1 MRILEE
7 NELNYSVEDIVDA
20 INDELGFSM
29 VSTDDD
35 EGYFILGSQIKLKVN
50 FQDDIEIILELPST
64 KVDMSVSS
72 SEVETY
78 ATAIESAQS
87 IADIIKRMTGGEGGD
102 LI

>member
-1 MRILEE
+1 M
-7 NELNYSVEDIVDA
+7 NYSVEDIVDA